1 MRTMKINMFEII
13 EKFKINLISEKK
25 HLEPTEFFD
34 RILSA
39 GTLTYLLLLIKNS
52 NIFLKKKLNAV
63 LRYVLS
69 RDTRVPQCNT
79 FFIVAHMTS

>member
-13 EKFKINLISEKK
+13 EKFKINLISKKKK

-39 GTLTYLLLLIKNS
+39 GTLIVT
-52 NIFLKKKLNAV
+52 FDKK
-63 LRYVLS
+63 
-69 RDTRVPQCNT
+69 
-79 FFIVAHMTS
+79 